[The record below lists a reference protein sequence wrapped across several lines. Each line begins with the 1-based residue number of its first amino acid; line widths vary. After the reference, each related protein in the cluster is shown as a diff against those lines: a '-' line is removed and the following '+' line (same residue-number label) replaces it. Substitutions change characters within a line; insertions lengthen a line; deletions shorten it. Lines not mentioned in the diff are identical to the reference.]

1 MVNPRKISDIKPL
14 FTNLAQTSHFL
25 VQFGIS
31 QNLELVDYLKRR
43 GVDSRFIAESAGLLV
58 RDASIPTTSFAT
70 TQAIDYMGVIEK
82 FAHTRQFTEINMEIY
97 VDRDY
102 KTIKFFE
109 HWMEFI
115 ASGTHNQS
123 LTESANK
130 KPEVKISRKNY
141 STRFQFP
148 NYYKSDTTKII
159 KFERDYDKEIE
170 YHFLGLFP
178 SSMNSISVSYQASD
192 IMTLGVTFTYD
203 RYIPGKI
210 DSLSESKR
218 NDNNLESKYFNS
230 FNKNITNLS
239 TDQIT
244 KIYQNSNKYKFV
256 SNTAIDTSNIDWPK
270 TFNAP
275 EITERSFKTSFRSL

>member
-1 MVNPRKISDIKPL
+1 
-14 FTNLAQTSHFL
+14 

-31 QNLELVDYLKRR
+31 QNPELISYLTRR
-43 GVDSRFIAESAGLLV
+43 GVDPRFIAESAGLLV

-70 TQAIDYMGVIEK
+70 AQAIDYMGVIEK

-97 VDRDY
+97 VDKEY

-123 LTESANK
+123 LTPNAEK
-130 KPEVKISRKNY
+130 KPEVRISRKNY

-148 NYYKSDTTKII
+148 NYYKSDATKIT
-159 KFERDYDKEIE
+159 KFERDYKQQLE
-170 YHFLGLFP
+170 YNFLGLFP

-210 DSLSESKR
+210 DSLSESR
-218 NDNNLESKYFNS
+218 QNANNEQAKYANAFN
-230 FNKNITNLS
+230 NKNIANLS

-244 KIYQNSNKYKFV
+244 KVYQNADKYKFV
-256 SNTAIDTSNIDWPK
+256 RDTAIDTSNIEWPK
-270 TFNAP
+270 TFNTTRNVEA
-275 EITERSFKTSFRSL
+275 SFRAL

>member
-1 MVNPRKISDIKPL
+1 MVSPRKISDIKPL

-31 QNLELVDYLKRR
+31 QNPELIDYLTRR
-43 GVDSRFIAESAGLLV
+43 GVDPRFIAESAGLLV

-70 TQAIDYMGVIEK
+70 AQAIDYMGVIEK

-97 VDRDY
+97 VDKEY

-123 LTESANK
+123 LTPNAEK
-130 KPEVKISRKNY
+130 KPEVRISRKNY

-148 NYYKSDTTKII
+148 NYYKSDATKIT
-159 KFERDYDKEIE
+159 KFERDYKQQLE
-170 YHFLGLFP
+170 YNFLGLFP
-178 SSMNSISVSYQASD
+178 SAMNSISVSYQASD

-210 DSLSESKR
+210 DSLSESRK
-218 NDNNLESKYFNS
+218 NANNEQAKYANA
-230 FNKNITNLS
+230 FNKNIANLS

-244 KIYQNSNKYKFV
+244 KVYQNADKYKFTRDTSV
-256 SNTAIDTSNIDWPK
+256 DTSNVEWPK
-270 TFNAP
+270 TFNTTRNVEA
-275 EITERSFKTSFRSL
+275 SFRAL

>member
-1 MVNPRKISDIKPL
+1 MVSPRKISDIKPL

-31 QNLELVDYLKRR
+31 QNPELISYLTRR

-70 TQAIDYMGVIEK
+70 AQAIDYMGVIEK

-97 VDRDY
+97 VDKEY

-123 LTESANK
+123 LTPNAEK

-148 NYYKSDTTKII
+148 NYYKSDATKII
-159 KFERDYDKEIE
+159 KFERDYKQQLE
-170 YHFLGLFP
+170 YNFLGLFP

-210 DSLSESKR
+210 DSLSESKQ
-218 NDNNLESKYFNS
+218 NANNEQAKYANV
-230 FNKNITNLS
+230 FNKDIANLS

-244 KIYQNSNKYKFV
+244 KVYQNADKYKFTRDT
-256 SNTAIDTSNIDWPK
+256 SIDTSNVEWPK
-270 TFNAP
+270 TFNTTRNV
-275 EITERSFKTSFRSL
+275 ESSFRTF